1 MINVKCIDTY
11 IILLTVLRSFFLT
24 VIRHEIDP
32 RQRKEKNESV
42 YLAGRATDCFHKHI
56 YMYKIVH
63 RVEKKRRGGGERR
76 EKRV

>member
-1 MINVKCIDTY
+1 MYRHLHY
-11 IILLTVLRSFFLT
+11 IVDCFAFVFLT